1 MGKKLDKVKEIGD
14 AFAVPCQ
21 ESDAIRKV
29 RTPRLLKTL
38 FTLNAKSDIKF
49 IPEARFL
56 IPILKEQNKNDFLK
70 LLIFIQGMSYC

>member
-56 IPILKEQNKNDFLK
+56 IPIFEKQNENEFQELW
-70 LLIFIQGMSYC
+70 IFIHGMSYC